1 MSHVSVLNMF
11 KTPTTSCSRMHLLR
25 NGTTSLLTLITSLQP
40 SRILIT
46 YAMKYMLG
54 GFVNATEAQRT
65 CETEAHFSTYLN
77 CATTAISCFFPSPS
91 AAENQAVT
99 SDDDYSRLGAS
110 GPFGGQFKCKH
121 KVLHVLPTLHRIWLV
136 RIQLR
141 QVWKGLLAGQILHE
155 GNTTTWAL
163 IYHWSVLQP
172 VMDVRFTD
180 IRDENWRL
188 WIPTDSQFSWV
199 SFGVWVHPTRTRLQK
214 KHFRM

>member
-1 MSHVSVLNMF
+1 MSHVSVWNMF

-110 GPFGGQFKCKH
+110 GPFGGQFKCQH
-121 KVLHVLPTLHRIWLV
+121 KVLHVLPTLHRV
-136 RIQLR
+136 
-141 QVWKGLLAGQILHE
+141 
-155 GNTTTWAL
+155 
-163 IYHWSVLQP
+163 
-172 VMDVRFTD
+172 
-180 IRDENWRL
+180 
-188 WIPTDSQFSWV
+188 
-199 SFGVWVHPTRTRLQK
+199 
-214 KHFRM
+214 